1 MFVCCWY
8 ITGKMQPRHVSEEE
22 PVVLNINAFVFQ
34 LFEMKLRF
42 TDISERPNVFEDS
55 ISTLMSSRTT
65 VFAQRRSTPLERV
78 AKEFEKGVKVGPN
91 TWRLKTY
98 EDTFVGEDA
107 VTFLVKHKYARSRL
121 QAVELGRKL
130 QARFD
135 LFRHVSREHAFS
147 DDRLFF
153 VFVPKIERRA
163 SISNFELD
171 FSVQME
177 DIDSPMVL
185 QRVADTF
192 RNGVAVKTHT
202 YHFRRYPR

>member
-1 MFVCCWY
+1 
-8 ITGKMQPRHVSEEE
+8 
-22 PVVLNINAFVFQ
+22 
-34 LFEMKLRF
+34 MKLRF
-42 TDISERPNVFEDS
+42 VDISERPNVFEDS
-55 ISTLMSSRTT
+55 ISTLLSSRTT
-65 VFAQRRSTPLERV
+65 VLAQRRSTPLERV

-171 FSVQME
+171 FSIQME

-192 RNGVAVKTHT
+192 RNGVVVKTHT